1 MGIST
6 RQKVAAAVRFL
17 ATGCSFDD
25 LDDRYRMGETT
36 LRETVKRFCINIQ
49 SIYTSHHLRPPN
61 KEDLEKL
68 LKVSEGQGWPG
79 MLGSLDCSHYRW
91 KNCPVA
97 WAGQFEGHKDGPTII
112 LEAIADSSGRIWH
125 AYFGMPG
132 SHNDINVLESSP
144 LFYDAMTGILF
155 IVITIL

>member
-17 ATGCSFDD
+17 ATGSSFDD

-91 KNCPVA
+91 KNCPVVCSFLLFHA
-97 WAGQFEGHKDGPTII
+97 SIASEMLLCADDRKPPTCCMLSQFVGQKHCLSDCSQSLHRWRRRP
-112 LEAIADSSGRIWH
+112 S
-125 AYFGMPG
+125 
-132 SHNDINVLESSP
+132 SSP
-144 LFYDAMTGILF
+144 E
-155 IVITIL
+155 